1 MAERRCYYLK
11 RNPPHDGQYS
21 IIPFKT
27 DEVILGRSVEA
38 TNLILDR
45 GISRKHAL
53 FTRRG
58 DNWIVKNLSLNGV
71 LVNDKPVKTEEEQDL
86 SIGDT
91 IIFGGSSKFTYH
103 FGVKE
108 IMAREGSTS
117 TSQSCSNNKRLKS
130 EDSRSILQ
138 TNLSQEHA
146 ILEQQLKES
155 DALQLRLEQERNQL
169 RDSLQKQQEQLKDKY
184 QQEKEKLEHQFAAG
198 ALAQQVMLKEKES
211 LAQRLK
217 MQVKKLQGR
226 LDEDRKTLEDQ
237 LRLEEEQR
245 NHILQEK
252 EKVLHQLEEEKANLE
267 RVLEEERHR
276 LQEQLEATEYHKE
289 ELRQQLEAKES
300 AILAKEVE
308 KKKAEQEKER
318 LEDELAKER
327 LRLAKELESVKN
339 HYVEKERK
347 NFLLGSMLKEKE
359 ESLRTE
365 LLSGLQNEL
374 QTLEAQNMSLE
385 QELESTAVA
394 TKYAREEVVES
405 VSGVLENE
413 LQCSICNELLIT
425 AITLNCSHTFCRYC
439 IDRWKKNKREC
450 PNCRASITSETR
462 SLVVDNFIEK
472 IVPTLS
478 EEMKKKRADIVAER
492 KAEIEVASVIILS
505 PQRWEDLAQFQI
517 IIPLLQ
523 EEAVSVVD
531 NNSRTNIPQGRT
543 APIIESLPVHQ
554 RQGISDSVVPPGIGR
569 GGSYPSPNNGI
580 EAPGGSTATDSPR
593 SSRTLRRPAA
603 RPSMRANSGLGAAED
618 PIVLGANEPLST
630 YRASQRQGRS
640 QTGGNQTGHP
650 PDTRNP
656 QPQRNEPQSPV
667 PGTSGTITVR
677 NSDDFT
683 DSDSSTLSG
692 DESYYGG
699 YGRCFNC
706 GRRGHWAG
714 GCPYNW

>member
-1 MAERRCYYLK
+1 M
-11 RNPPHDGQYS
+11 
-21 IIPFKT
+21 T
-27 DEVILGRSVEA
+27 VILGRSVEA

-492 KAEIEVASVIILS
+492 KAEIEVCSLAQAAAAT
-505 PQRWEDLAQFQI
+505 QRGRRGRRRGARRQNAPNRAGWEDLAQFQI